1 MQFGSNCEIQTH
13 KKKKKNSEMGKWLP
27 ARDIECKIRRSIY
40 TCMENGVSPPFFI
53 YRYSSFV
60 YAEGG
65 MAQT

>member
-13 KKKKKNSEMGKWLP
+13 KKTKTSEMGKWLP

-40 TCMENGVSPPFFI
+40 TCMENGVCSPFFI

-60 YAEGG
+60 YAGEG